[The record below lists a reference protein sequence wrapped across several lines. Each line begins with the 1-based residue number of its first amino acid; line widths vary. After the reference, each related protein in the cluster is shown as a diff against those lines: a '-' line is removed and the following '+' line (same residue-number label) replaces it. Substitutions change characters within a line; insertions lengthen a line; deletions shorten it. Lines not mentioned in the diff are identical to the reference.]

1 MMLFKMFKMKSFNT
15 TNPNLFNTLQTL
27 LTNGVIILLN
37 LGTGILTA
45 RFLGVEGRGNQ
56 AAMIMLPQFL
66 AYSMT
71 LGLPSSIIYNFNKH
85 KENARELISTTVFL
99 ATLIG
104 IFSAITGFFFIP
116 TFLKNYDQ
124 NVVMFAQFAIFL
136 TPLGILSTV
145 ATPILKVNNE
155 YRIFNRLR
163 YLMPLLTLLL
173 LIFLVITGF
182 NSPFTFAIA
191 YLAPGIPLTL
201 WLIYKII
208 IIYGF
213 ALKNFKNNTKILLG
227 YGLRAYG
234 IDLVGTFSRNIN
246 QLLITSLFSPVFL
259 GLYVIANSISNM
271 LNIFQNSIVEV
282 LFPSTAGKNKETVI
296 NASVK
301 SARFS
306 NYLTLIVA
314 LFMISITPILIKVLY
329 GQEYLEATNLLR
341 FLLIA
346 VLISSSNWILC
357 QCFLSLNKPETV
369 AILQSVGIVITIPL
383 FIVFV
388 NYYGVTGSGM
398 AILSS
403 NIIRLALTIC
413 CFKFIL
419 KVNIPNII
427 FSRDDIKY
435 IKEKMKSKIGD
446 VAYEK

>member
-1 MMLFKMFKMKSFNT
+1 MFNLRLFEYKKNEKNSNM
-15 TNPNLFNTLQTL
+15 FNTLQTL
-27 LTNGVIILLN
+27 LTNGLIILLN
-37 LGTGILTA
+37 LGTGIITA

-66 AYSMT
+66 AYTMT
-71 LGLPSSIIYNFNKH
+71 LGLPSSIIYNFNKQ

-99 ATLIG
+99 AVLIG
-104 IFSAITGFFFIP
+104 SFSALIGFFFIP
-116 TFLKNYDQ
+116 TFLRNYDQ
-124 NVVMFAQFAIFL
+124 NIILFAQYAIFL

-213 ALKNFKNNTKILLG
+213 ALKNLKYNTKILMG

-246 QLLITSLFSPVFL
+246 QLLITSLFSPLFL

-296 NASVK
+296 NVSIR
-301 SARFS
+301 SARLS
-306 NYLTLIVA
+306 NYITLVVA
-314 LFMISITPILIKVLY
+314 LFMISITPILIRVLY
-329 GQEYLEATNLLR
+329 GEEYLEATNLLR
-341 FLLIA
+341 ILLIA
-346 VLISSSNWILC
+346 VLVSSSNWIMC
-357 QCFLSLNKPETV
+357 QCFLSLDKPETV
-369 AILQSVGIVITIPL
+369 AILQAVGIVITIPL
-383 FIVFV
+383 FIMFV
-388 NYYGVTGSGM
+388 KYYGVTGSGL

-403 NIIRLALTIC
+403 NLIRLLLTIC
-413 CFKFIL
+413 CFKFVL
-419 KVNIPNII
+419 KVNYPNIF
-427 FSRDDIKY
+427 FSKNDIRY
-435 IKEKMKSKIGD
+435 IKGKIMKKYG
-446 VAYEK
+446 VVVYEK